1 MRATLALAVLLTHH
15 IHCPAAVVASH
26 KHRFA
31 AHSRDYLDDHKLA
44 HQTRLRMMI
53 VLDSL
58 RQTAHQD
65 IALWPRV
72 AEEAD
77 RSHHTHR

>member
-1 MRATLALAVLLTHH
+1 MRAIPVLAVLLTQH

-44 HQTRLRMMI
+44 HQTRLRII

-58 RQTAHQD
+58 HQTAHQD

-72 AEEAD
+72 AVEAD
-77 RSHHTHR
+77 RSRRTHR